1 MNEIT
6 TTNEI
11 SIEQDKSKN
20 TLFTIKSNNYYTN
33 NNFIFLLNSLTNTK
47 IIQNTTLI
55 NNKSLM
61 FKAFSIQTLE
71 QIKEKMSHTIMLKM
85 IYYLS
90 KQLSYLINYE
100 NKCFFTYDPKNV
112 IIIDNKIFAYLS
124 QDHLVDFNNKNSNLY
139 IYSPISKDDHYLSP
153 ELSICTKLP
162 VIINYK
168 TIFYSLG
175 LLLLESLL
183 GNKVEETLDETLE
196 EKMSKIKSL
205 KETKLY
211 YFLERALNP
220 APNER
225 FLLYI

>member
-1 MNEIT
+1 
-6 TTNEI
+6 
-11 SIEQDKSKN
+11 
-20 TLFTIKSNNYYTN
+20 
-33 NNFIFLLNSLTNTK
+33 
-47 IIQNTTLI
+47 
-55 NNKSLM
+55 M

-90 KQLSYLINYE
+90 KQSSYLINYE
-100 NKCFFTYDPKNV
+100 NKCFYTYDPKNI

-139 IYSPISKDDHYLSP
+139 IYSPISKDNYYLSP
-153 ELSICTKLP
+153 ELSKCIKLP
-162 VIINYK
+162 LIINYK

-175 LLLLESLL
+175 LLILEGLLV
-183 GNKVEETLDETLE
+183 NKGEQNKEETLE
-196 EKMSKIKSL
+196 EKMSKIESL

-211 YFLERALNP
+211 YFLERALKP
-220 APNER
+220 SPDER